1 METCCFSPR
10 QMPIE
15 IIFGVQ
21 QTWRSYTYKSNLDE
35 ALTNSI
41 RQVLQVPAM
50 VLPLCCGKNTACILM
65 RRVFV
70 IAVLVSMQIS
80 ETTSHSNQNCFRS
93 TSVPSLAASTSKYIS
108 MCLSL
113 HEQQHLH
120 IHTKW
125 KSLNLLRPK
134 THNTMSVH
142 IYSVWDYMKVNAFHG
157 EILL

>member
-21 QTWRSYTYKSNLDE
+21 QTWRSYTYKSHLDE

-50 VLPLCCGKNTACILM
+50 VLPLCCGKNTACILV

-70 IAVLVSMQIS
+70 IAVSVSMQIS

-93 TSVPSLAASTSKYIS
+93 TRVPSLAASTSEYIS

-113 HEQQHLH
+113 HEQQNLH
-120 IHTKW
+120 THIQTQKESLLICYAQKHKTQWVFTSILSGITW
-125 KSLNLLRPK
+125 K
-134 THNTMSVH
+134 
-142 IYSVWDYMKVNAFHG
+142 
-157 EILL
+157 

>member
-21 QTWRSYTYKSNLDE
+21 QTWRSYTYTPNLDE

-50 VLPLCCGKNTACILM
+50 VHPLCCGKNTACILV
-65 RRVFV
+65 RWVFV

-80 ETTSHSNQNCFRS
+80 EMTSHSNQNCFRS
-93 TSVPSLAASTSKYIS
+93 TRVPSLAASTSKYIS

-120 IHTKW
+120 TQTKG
-125 KSLNLLRPK
+125 KSLNLLCPK
-134 THNTMSVH
+134 THNTMCVH
-142 IYSVWDYMKVNAFHG
+142 IYSVWNYMKVNVFHG
-157 EILL
+157 KILL